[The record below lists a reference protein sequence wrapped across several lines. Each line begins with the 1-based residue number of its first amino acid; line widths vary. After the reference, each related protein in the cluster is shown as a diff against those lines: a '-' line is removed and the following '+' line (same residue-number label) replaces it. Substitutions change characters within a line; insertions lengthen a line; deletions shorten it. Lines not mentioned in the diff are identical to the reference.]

1 MIMNVRRS
9 SACLLIAAIALGTG
23 ACNFVALA
31 KPAVSKTV
39 TAQGDVAGV
48 TAQLG
53 EASKEVG
60 FKFVSANTE
69 KGIVTGSRGYGY
81 TESTYLRADVKPAGD
96 GVEVKVEVKSS
107 GEAKQAVDQIIEALA
122 KRVKTS

>member
-1 MIMNVRRS
+1 MTTRRV
-9 SACLLIAAIALGTG
+9 APYVFIAALALSSN

-31 KPAVSKTV
+31 KPAAAKTV
-39 TAQGDVAGV
+39 TVQGDVAGV
-48 TAQLG
+48 TAQVG

-60 FKFVSANTE
+60 FKFVSANIE

-81 TESTYLRADVKPAGD
+81 TESTYLRADVKAAGA

-107 GEAKQAVDQIIEALA
+107 GEAQQAVDQIIQALA
-122 KRVKTS
+122 KRVKTT